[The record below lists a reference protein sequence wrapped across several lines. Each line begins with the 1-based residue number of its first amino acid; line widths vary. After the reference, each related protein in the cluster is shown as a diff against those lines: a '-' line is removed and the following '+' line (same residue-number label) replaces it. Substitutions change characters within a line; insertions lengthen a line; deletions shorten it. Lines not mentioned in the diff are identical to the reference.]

1 MQKIT
6 AQLMFEGHAEEAM
19 NFYLTLFKDSKL
31 VEIKRYGPGQPG
43 AEGTVMHATFTL
55 AGQTFTCIDSYVKH
69 DFTFTPSI
77 TLSVDCATPEE
88 TEFLF
93 GRLSVGGK
101 VFMLLDT
108 YPFSEKFGWV
118 ADKYGVSWQLNLKR

>member
-6 AQLMFEGHAEEAM
+6 PQLMFEGHA
-19 NFYLTLFKDSKL
+19 
-31 VEIKRYGPGQPG
+31 
-43 AEGTVMHATFTL
+43 
-55 AGQTFTCIDSYVKH
+55 
-69 DFTFTPSI
+69 
-77 TLSVDCATPEE
+77 EE

-101 VFMLLDT
+101 IFMPLDT